1 MSLQLES
8 DLKEA
13 FASRASAIPGAA
25 FDRVRSVDY
34 RPRSRRVP
42 RPVQFTALAGAATAG
57 AVTVSTFFGGA
68 EPAFAGWSASP
79 TAGSNAQLSAAGTAC
94 LQHLADL
101 PTVPGATAPSGWQ
114 VELTDVRGPFSFA
127 VYRDSS
133 GADDA
138 TCFTGPGFTI
148 TRRVMPGGGDEM
160 SVGGVDGGPAAG
172 SASGGAPVSASGGA
186 PVSASG
192 GAPVSASGGPPVS
205 ASGGA
210 PVSASGTSDSAS
222 GMSVTAAGAAGPGRG
237 TVEMQGVGGLSGAI
251 GQFDVAHLALPSG
264 GHYTIVEGR
273 TQPDVTAVSIVRD
286 DGTSVSAT
294 TGNGWFVAWWPEDHN
309 AVSATVTTK
318 SGATSEDLTLPTPPR
333 VITNGACG
341 GTGPGPVTCTAHT
354 P

>member
-42 RPVQFTALAGAATAG
+42 RPVQFTALAGAATVG
-57 AVTVSTFFGGA
+57 AVTVSTFFGAA

-79 TAGSNAQLSAAGTAC
+79 TAPSNAQLSAAGTAC

-133 GADDA
+133 GDDA

-172 SASGGAPVSASGGA
+172 SAGGGPTVSASGGDVVSASGGA
-186 PVSASG
+186 AVP
-192 GAPVSASGGPPVS
+192 
-205 ASGGA
+205 
-210 PVSASGTSDSAS
+210 ASGTSGSAS
-222 GMSVTAAGAAGPGRG
+222 GMSVTGAGAEGPGRG
-237 TVEMQGVGGLSGAI
+237 SVQMQGVAGLSGAI

-273 TQPDVTAVSIVRD
+273 TQPDVTAVSIARD
-286 DGTSVSAT
+286 DGTSVAAT

-318 SGATSEDLTLPTPPR
+318 SGSTSEDLTLPTPPR
-333 VITNGACG
+333 VVTNGACG
-341 GTGPGPVTCTAHT
+341 ATGPGPVTCTAHT

>member
-13 FASRASAIPGAA
+13 FASRVSSIPATA
-25 FDRVRSVDY
+25 FERVRSVDY

-42 RPVQFTALAGAATAG
+42 RPVQFTALAGVATAG

-79 TAGSNAQLSAAGTAC
+79 TAPSGAQLSAADSAC

-101 PTVPGATAPSGWQ
+101 PALPGAAEPSGWQ
-114 VELTDVRGPFSFA
+114 AELTDVRGPFSFA
-127 VYRDSS
+127 MYRDSS

-148 TRRVMPGGGDEM
+148 TRRVVAGAGAEM
-160 SVGGVDGGPAAG
+160 SIGGVDGGPAAG
-172 SASGGAPVSASGGA
+172 SASGGAA
-186 PVSASG
+186 
-192 GAPVSASGGPPVS
+192 
-205 ASGGA
+205 
-210 PVSASGTSDSAS
+210 VSASGTSDSAS
-222 GMSVTAAGAAGPGRG
+222 GMSVTAAGAEGPGRG
-237 TVEMQGVGGLSGAI
+237 SVQMQGVGALSGGI
-251 GQFDVAHLALPSG
+251 EQFDVSHLALANE

-273 TQPDVTAVSIVRD
+273 TKPDVTAVSIVRD

-294 TGNGWFVAWWPEDHN
+294 TANGWFVAWWPEDHN
-309 AVSATVTTK
+309 AVSATVTSKNGT
-318 SGATSEDLTLPTPPR
+318 TSESLKLPEPSR
-333 VITNGACG
+333 VVTNGACG
-341 GTGPGPVTCTAHT
+341 GNGPGPVTCKA